1 MSEDPDRLAKAGLAM
16 ALFIVALGLLAYGLS
31 LAWRP
36 LGYIGAG
43 LVLFFE
49 YYRSET

>member
-1 MSEDPDRLAKAGLAM
+1 MSDDPDRASRAGLSLAIFIT
-16 ALFIVALGLLAYGLS
+16 ALALLAYGLS